1 MDPDL
6 MLKRYLEDEGFR
18 AALVARA
25 HRARA
30 ETVHRLLVRPLLGL
44 LRLPFRA
51 APQPGAAPK
60 APLYCG

>member
-51 APQPGAAPK
+51 APQPRAAPK
-60 APLYCG
+60 NPLYCG